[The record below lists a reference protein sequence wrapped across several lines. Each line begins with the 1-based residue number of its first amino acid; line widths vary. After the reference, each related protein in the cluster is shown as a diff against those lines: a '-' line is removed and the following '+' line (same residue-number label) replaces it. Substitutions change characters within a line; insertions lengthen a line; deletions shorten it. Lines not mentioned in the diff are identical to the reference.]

1 MERENFQ
8 QHVTILSWVHIAFG
22 VLHTLIGAG
31 ILFFFF
37 GLGAVS
43 GEVEAMAVL
52 GFIGMLGAAFMVLC
66 GVPGIVA
73 GYGMLQRRNW
83 GRVLGII
90 ISALNL
96 FNFPIGTGLGIY
108 GLWVLTSEP
117 SHAYFHGGGSGVAPP
132 AAPTL
137 TAPPASDTPATV

>member
-1 MERENFQ
+1 MDRENFQ
-8 QHVTILSWVHIAFG
+8 QHVNILSWVHIAFG
-22 VLHTLIGAG
+22 ALHTLIGAG

-52 GFIGMLGAAFMVLC
+52 GFIGLLGAAFLLLC

-73 GYGMLQRRNW
+73 GYGMLQGRNW

-117 SHAYFHGGGSGVAPP
+117 ATGHFQPGGSGSLTP
-132 AAPTL
+132 
-137 TAPPASDTPATV
+137 TAPPPSYETPATL